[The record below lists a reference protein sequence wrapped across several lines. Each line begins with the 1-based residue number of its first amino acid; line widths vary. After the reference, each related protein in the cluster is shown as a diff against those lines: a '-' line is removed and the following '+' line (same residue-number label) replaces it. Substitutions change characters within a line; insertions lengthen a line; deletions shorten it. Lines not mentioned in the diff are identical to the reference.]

1 MDSEIRQIHRN
12 FTQSSDCWLM
22 HIFLTAKY
30 VMDCLINLMNS
41 KRFFPSLSHFPLIT
55 TPSHIPYSFCSLP
68 VLILIT
74 TKRI

>member
-30 VMDCLINLMNS
+30 VMDCLINLMNN
-41 KRFFPSLSHFPLIT
+41 KRFFPPLIISFST
-55 TPSHIPYSFCSLP
+55 NYNPLTYPIFILFTPCSDVDYS
-68 VLILIT
+68 
-74 TKRI
+74 